1 MTLFPGVVFSEWYG
15 GVGPSLVTIALGML
29 AAVYFWIPPR
39 YTFTVADSGD
49 LVGRLFALF
58 LLLFSTFV
66 MAARARANE
75 ALRREIAE
83 RTQAEA
89 QLRRSEQELSDFF
102 ENASVGLHFV
112 GPDGVI
118 LRVNQTELDLLGYR
132 FPF

>member
-1 MTLFPGVVFSEWYG
+1 
-15 GVGPSLVTIALGML
+15 
-29 AAVYFWIPPR
+29 
-39 YTFTVADSGD
+39 
-49 LVGRLFALF
+49 
-58 LLLFSTFV
+58 
-66 MAARARANE
+66 
-75 ALRREIAE
+75 LRREIAE